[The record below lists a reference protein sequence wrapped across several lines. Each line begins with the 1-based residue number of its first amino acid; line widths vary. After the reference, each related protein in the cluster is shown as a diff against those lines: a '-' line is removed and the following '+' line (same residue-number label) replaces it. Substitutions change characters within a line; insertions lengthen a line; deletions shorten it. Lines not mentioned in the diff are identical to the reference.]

1 MMCCYSTLRPQ
12 KYRIHPIGKNSLHFI
27 LKKGKKKKKRKEKKK
42 KRTREPLIS
51 LINLPVR
58 LKIYYGPSQFHG
70 FEEDFQH
77 P

>member
-12 KYRIHPIGKNSLHFI
+12 KYRIPSTGEPPPNFI
-27 LKKGKKKKKRKEKKK
+27 GKKKKV
-42 KRTREPLIS
+42 TGIWEPLKS
-51 LINLPVR
+51 LINLPAK
-58 LKIYYGPSQFHG
+58 LKIYYGPSQCHG